1 MVNRGD
7 LVIIGISA
15 GVALGILIAALI
27 FFGIRWYQKRANLRR
42 CANERSLTT
51 LPIRTNGL
59 GTSID
64 LSVSLSTN
72 IPIQGSEKVKKSSPL
87 SWWNNHN
94 KDRFPSASGV
104 LRYSYK
110 DVQKA
115 TQNFTTILGQGA
127 FGPVYKATMP
137 AGEVV
142 AVKVLAS
149 DSKQG
154 QKEFQTE
161 VSLLGRLHHR
171 NLVNLVGYCVDKG
184 QRMLIYEFMS
194 NGSLSNLLYSEE
206 QQVLSWDERLQ
217 IALDISHGI
226 EYLHEGA
233 APPVIH
239 RDLKSANI
247 LLDQSMR
254 AKVADFGLSKEE
266 VFDGRN
272 SGLKG
277 TYGYID
283 PEYMSTNKFTMKSD
297 IYSFGI
303 IIFELI
309 TAIHPH
315 QNLMEYVNLASM
327 APDGVDEILDNKLV
341 GECNLE
347 EVRRLAK
354 IAHRC
359 LLKLPRKRPS
369 IGEISQAILKI
380 KQMRLDKR
388 DTMSFAGEEFSRAVS
403 IIEVQQVELV
413 RLASTKE

>member
-1 MVNRGD
+1 MVHQTD
-7 LVIIGISA
+7 LVIIGVSV
-15 GVALGILIAALI
+15 GVALGILIASLI
-27 FFGIRWYQKRANLRR
+27 FFGIRWYRKRAHLRR
-42 CANERSLTT
+42 CANERSFTT
-51 LPIRTNGL
+51 LPIQANGL
-59 GTSID
+59 GTSTD
-64 LSVSLSTN
+64 YSASLSTSKA
-72 IPIQGSEKVKKSSPL
+72 IQGSENLQKNSPL
-87 SWWNNHN
+87 SWWNHQN
-94 KDRFPSASGV
+94 KDRFVSAPGI

-110 DVQKA
+110 DIQKA
-115 TQNFTTILGQGA
+115 TQNFTTLLGQGS
-127 FGPVYKATMP
+127 FGPVYKAKMA

-149 DSKQG
+149 NSKQG
-154 QKEFQTE
+154 EKEFQTE
-161 VSLLGRLHHR
+161 VNATSIKS
-171 NLVNLVGYCVDKG
+171 CEKPSSF
-184 QRMLIYEFMS
+184 MPIELIQK
-194 NGSLSNLLYSEE
+194 YSREE

-233 APPVIH
+233 VPPVIH

-283 PEYMSTNKFTMKSD
+283 PEYISTNQFTMKSD

-315 QNLMEYVNLASM
+315 QNLMEYINLAAM
-327 APDGVDEILDNKLV
+327 APDGVDEILDKQLV
-341 GECNLE
+341 GECKLD
-347 EVRRLAK
+347 EVRRLARIGHK
-354 IAHRC
+354 C
-359 LLKLPRKRPS
+359 LEQLPRKRPS
-369 IGEISQAILKI
+369 IGEVSQGILKI
-380 KQMRLDKR
+380 KQRRLAKE
-388 DTMSFAGEEFSRAVS
+388 DTLSFAGEEFSRAVS
-403 IIEVQQVELV
+403 RIEIQQVELS
-413 RLASTKE
+413 RIASMKDRATE